1 MEKRR
6 SRRITVNLKAERIS
20 GNEKHGVFIENIS
33 EHGIHMI
40 TSPQKSHEK
49 YVPGKEIILK
59 FFFLSGETINLRCK
73 VRWAIVKIPP
83 NGLTDS
89 VGLEIINPPLK
100 YVEFVKNLI

>member
-6 SRRITVNLKAERIS
+6 FKRITVKLKAERIS
-20 GNEKHGVFIENIS
+20 GNERQGVFIENIS
-33 EHGIHMI
+33 KNGINMI
-40 TSPQKSHEK
+40 TSPQKSHEQ
-49 YVPGKEIILK
+49 YLPGSDINLK
-59 FFFLSGETINLRCK
+59 LFFLSGETINLHCK

-100 YVEFVKNLI
+100 YIEFVNTLL